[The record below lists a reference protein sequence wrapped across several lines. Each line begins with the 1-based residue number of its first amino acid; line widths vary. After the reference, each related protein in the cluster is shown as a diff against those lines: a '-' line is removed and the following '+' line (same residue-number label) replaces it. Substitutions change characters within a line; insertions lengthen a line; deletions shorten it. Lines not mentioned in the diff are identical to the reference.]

1 MCCLFATLMFFGPR
15 LAFLIYWLIPRGQLR
30 VELAFNSW
38 ILGFL
43 GWLFLPWATMMYVIV
58 YPVHG
63 FDWVFL
69 GLALLADIVSYSG
82 GAFNRRRVPGYRGP

>member
-1 MCCLFATLMFFGPR
+1 MRPSQCACPSDSRRRQVSFWHSGR
-15 LAFLIYWLIPRGQLR
+15 LR

-38 ILGFL
+38 LLGFL
-43 GWLFLPWATMMYVIV
+43 GLLFVPWATLMYVIV

>member
-1 MCCLFATLMFFGPR
+1 MCCFFATL
-15 LAFLIYWLIPRGQLR
+15 
-30 VELAFNSW
+30 
-38 ILGFL
+38 
-43 GWLFLPWATMMYVIV
+43 MYVIV

-82 GAFNRRRVPGYRGP
+82 GALDRRRVPGYRGP